1 MKYVLILKK
10 IQKLSENCQIPLCVA
25 FLKKTYTT
33 LKLKNYFIQEDTD
46 VEMKQIT
53 LEKCQRKV
61 ENKHDKF
68 LEWKTD
74 KEMIKRDY
82 TSLFCMESG
91 LPIICKKREAGMDL
105 LHSLPFP
112 LPFYSIGICII
123 ARISLKPY
131 LFRITILS
139 LNLFI

>member
-74 KEMIKRDY
+74 KEMIKRLNELVLY
-82 TSLFCMESG
+82 GERLT
-91 LPIICKKREAGMDL
+91 
-105 LHSLPFP
+105 H
-112 LPFYSIGICII
+112 
-123 ARISLKPY
+123 Y
-131 LFRITILS
+131 L
-139 LNLFI
+139 